1 MTPYELRFEI
11 FKTALSIAEGECFY
25 RKEVADKLAEMGAL
39 KKFVSDYVE
48 EYPQFPTVKRI
59 TEIAKQINTF
69 VSEQS

>member
-25 RKEVADKLAEMGAL
+25 QRELKETFLSKGVDEKLLQFYIE
-39 KKFVSDYVE
+39 DYPK
-48 EYPQFPTVKRI
+48 YPSLEQIEK
-59 TEIAKQINTF
+59 IAKQINTF

>member
-11 FKTALSIAEGECFY
+11 FKTALSMAEGEAFFQ
-25 RKEVADKLAEMGAL
+25 KDMKDKMLENGIDEKHL
-39 KKFVSDYVE
+39 HYYIK
-48 EYPQFPTVKRI
+48 EYPQFPTVKEI